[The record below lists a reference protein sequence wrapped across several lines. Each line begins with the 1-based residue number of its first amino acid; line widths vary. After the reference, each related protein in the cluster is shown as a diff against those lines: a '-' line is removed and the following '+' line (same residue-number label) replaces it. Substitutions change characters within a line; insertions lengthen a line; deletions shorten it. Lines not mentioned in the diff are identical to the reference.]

1 MQLFGIITGMKNLTL
16 KEKIKACWYILTN
29 KTDVAQTMV
38 RNNAYIQGY
47 NDGVQGKEPVI
58 LNTIK

>member
-1 MQLFGIITGMKNLTL
+1 MKNLKL
-16 KEKIKACWYILTN
+16 IQKIKACYYIFTN
-29 KTDVAQTMV
+29 QTNVAQTLV

-47 NDGVQGKEPVI
+47 NDGVQGKDPVI